1 MRGVPRNQRDT
12 GLRHGGTESVP
23 LCVARDDRGRNAPQH
38 ERESGPLDL
47 ESAGDQAGGGHAGRP
62 PPAATNERARRL
74 LGVAQMSEPARQL
87 PTTTTLD
94 DDTVARDA
102 ARLDNLW
109 RDRSGVWGWL
119 TAVDH
124 KGI

>member
-1 MRGVPRNQRDT
+1 
-12 GLRHGGTESVP
+12 
-23 LCVARDDRGRNAPQH
+23 
-38 ERESGPLDL
+38 
-47 ESAGDQAGGGHAGRP
+47 
-62 PPAATNERARRL
+62 
-74 LGVAQMSEPARQL
+74 MSEPARQL

-124 KGI
+124 KVIGKRYIITAFLMFIAGGLEAALMRAQLARP